1 MHPVAVHWAKKS
13 NCSAKE
19 GYSAFFRLSAYNDS
33 CTALTHNWESLL
45 LNTYK
50 QHIAHFMM
58 WEQEK
63 YWAVLWLIQKH
74 VGIRQNNLSTASAW
88 QTISAVCKKSN
99 HLWIQSVCI
108 SLGQEKSQQ
117 SKPGFGKNLA
127 QNSQTII
134 WTIHLDKKKKDP
146 AVMCWAQDP
155 GDLIQLGKTVPQT
168 ARHQSPWFPKEGMK
182 ENTGI
187 PHRCFNTYGQLM
199 TRQKCQV
206 KFLVGD
212 WQKGVIN

>member
-19 GYSAFFRLSAYNDS
+19 GYSASFRLSAYNDS

-74 VGIRQNNLSTASAW
+74 VGIRRNNLSTASAW
-88 QTISAVCKKSN
+88 QRISAVCKKSN

-127 QNSQTII
+127 PNSQTII
-134 WTIHLDKKKKDP
+134 WTIHLDKKKRPRGLDP
-146 AVMCWAQDP
+146 TGQNSPTDS
-155 GDLIQLGKTVPQT
+155 QT
-168 ARHQSPWFPKEGMK
+168 PISVVSEGRHEG
-182 ENTGI
+182 EYRDTT
-187 PHRCFNTYGQLM
+187 PLLQYLWT
-199 TRQKCQV
+199 
-206 KFLVGD
+206 
-212 WQKGVIN
+212 INDSAKMSSEISCRWLAKRGN

>member
-19 GYSAFFRLSAYNDS
+19 GYSASFRLSAYNDS

-58 WEQEK
+58 WEQKK

-74 VGIRQNNLSTASAW
+74 VGIRRNNLSTASAW
-88 QTISAVCKKSN
+88 QRISAVCKKSN

-127 QNSQTII
+127 PNSQTII
-134 WTIHLDKKKKDP
+134 WTIHLDKKKRPRGLDP
-146 AVMCWAQDP
+146 TGQNSPTDS
-155 GDLIQLGKTVPQT
+155 QT
-168 ARHQSPWFPKEGMK
+168 PISVVSEGRHEG
-182 ENTGI
+182 EYRDTT
-187 PHRCFNTYGQLM
+187 PLLQYLWT
-199 TRQKCQV
+199 
-206 KFLVGD
+206 
-212 WQKGVIN
+212 INDSAKMSSEISCRWLAKRGN

>member
-1 MHPVAVHWAKKS
+1 MTKDL
-13 NCSAKE
+13 CSVQKVQ
-19 GYSAFFRLSAYNDS
+19 SPMDS
-33 CTALTHNWESLL
+33 KCLYFSWPREVTT
-45 LNTYK
+45 
-50 QHIAHFMM
+50 
-58 WEQEK
+58 
-63 YWAVLWLIQKH
+63 IQTW
-74 VGIRQNNLSTASAW
+74 VW
-88 QTISAVCKKSN
+88 QKFGTKFSDHYLDNS
-99 HLWIQSVCI
+99 S
-108 SLGQEKSQQ
+108 GQEK
-117 SKPGFGKNLA
+117 K
-127 QNSQTII
+127 
-134 WTIHLDKKKKDP
+134 
-146 AVMCWAQDP
+146 DP

>member
-19 GYSAFFRLSAYNDS
+19 GYSASFRLSAYNDS

-58 WEQEK
+58 WEQKK

-88 QTISAVCKKSN
+88 QRISAVCKKSN

-127 QNSQTII
+127 PNSQTII
-134 WTIHLDKKKKDP
+134 WTIHLDKKKRPRGLDP
-146 AVMCWAQDP
+146 TGQNSPTDSQTPISVVSE
-155 GDLIQLGKTVPQT
+155 GRHEGEYHTV
-168 ARHQSPWFPKEGMK
+168 AS
-182 ENTGI
+182 I
-187 PHRCFNTYGQLM
+187 PMDN
-199 TRQKCQV
+199 
-206 KFLVGD
+206 
-212 WQKGVIN
+212 